1 MDLKKEVTNF
11 ENEKKKKC
19 YLMYRIIIIVNI
31 VIFTSVACC
40 ILYGNNLFRILIFT
54 IIL

>member
-1 MDLKKEVTNF
+1 MDLKKEVMNF
-11 ENEKKKKC
+11 ENEKKKC
-19 YLMYRIIIIVNI
+19 YLMYRITIIVNI
-31 VIFTSVACC
+31 AIFTFVACC